1 MIAASERLARPR
13 GPIRPG
19 RWIWRL
25 GGGVLMV
32 ALLLGM
38 LTRSVTTKQGID
50 FQVSVHELPLY
61 AKALGFVH
69 RHLEYRA
76 LANRITRN
84 LSTDEQRVLAVFDWT
99 RHNIRPTPSGWPV
112 VDDHILHIIIRGHGL
127 DDQMADVFTTLAT
140 YADVPAFWH
149 VYKRPE
155 LGGQFVLSYAR
166 LGGRWVVFDVWHG
179 LIFRNAAGGLA
190 SAQELATDPSVS
202 ESAGGSLIVSGLPY
216 ARYFVGYTPPAIPD
230 PLRSK
235 LQMPVYRLGYVLGR
249 WLRRTSQETA
259 RVDRR

>member
-1 MIAASERLARPR
+1 MAKSGPLVRQRVPFLSGARVR
-13 GPIRPG
+13 G
-19 RWIWRL
+19 L
-25 GGGVLMV
+25 VGGVLITT
-32 ALLLGM
+32 LLIGV
-38 LTRSVTTKQGID
+38 LTRPVTTKQGIN
-50 FQVSVHELPLY
+50 FQVYVYELPLY
-61 AKALGFVH
+61 AKALGFVY

-76 LANRITRN
+76 LARRITQHAT
-84 LSTDEQRVLAVFDWT
+84 TDEERVQAVFEWT
-99 RHNIRPTPSGWPV
+99 RANIRETPDGWIV
-112 VDDHILHIIIRGHGL
+112 MDDHILHIIIRGHGL

-140 YADVPAFWH
+140 YAGVPAFWH

-179 LIFRNAAGGLA
+179 LIFRHATGGLA

-202 ESAGGSLIVSGLPY
+202 ESAGGSLLVSGLPY

-235 LQMPVYRLGYVLGR
+235 LQMPVYRLGYVLGQ
-249 WLRRTSQETA
+249 WLHRTSQETA